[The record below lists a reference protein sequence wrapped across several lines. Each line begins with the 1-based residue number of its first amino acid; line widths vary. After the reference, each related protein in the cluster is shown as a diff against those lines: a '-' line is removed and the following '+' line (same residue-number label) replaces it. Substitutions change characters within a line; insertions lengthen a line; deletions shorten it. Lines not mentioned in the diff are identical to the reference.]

1 MRKSISRFFGVL
13 MAMAALASPSVVS
26 AGHHSSSEDSIKTIK
41 AKHVAGTY
49 QISGFS
55 NSLDGSGTALQPQSQ
70 GIVGQ
75 AVFYSDGTGILP
87 FVDLVPIIGNN
98 IVDVHQENVQ
108 FTWTLG
114 PINGYGTVTL
124 QNFPGPGLFP
134 TFAVSFKLH
143 HGHVSGFSLLT
154 TSNNIPTARWTLI
167 QGDRFY

>member
-1 MRKSISRFFGVL
+1 MKKSISRFFGVL
-13 MAMAALASPSVVS
+13 MAMAALASPSAVS
-26 AGHHSSSEDSIKTIK
+26 AGHHSSSEHHIKTIK

-55 NSLDGSGTALQPQSQ
+55 NSLDGSGSPSDPQSQ

-75 AVFYSDGTGILP
+75 GVFYSDGTGILP

-98 IVDVHQENVQ
+98 IVDIHQENVQ

-114 PINGYGTVTL
+114 PLNGYGTVTL
-124 QNFPGPGLFP
+124 QNFPAPGLFP

-143 HGHVSGFSLLT
+143 DGDVVGFSLLT
-154 TSNNIPTARWTLI
+154 IGNNIPTSRWTLI